1 MQKGKVG
8 LSRMGGKPTMKPT
21 VLLIDLARGVLKRY
35 VAGHAVERIHITDR
49 REFDRSFTPM
59 DAERIRQGVYKF
71 RPNT

>member
-1 MQKGKVG
+1 
-8 LSRMGGKPTMKPT
+8 MKPT

>member
-1 MQKGKVG
+1 MQKGKVV

-49 REFDRSFTPM
+49 REFDRSFTPS

-71 RPNT
+71 RANT

>member
-1 MQKGKVG
+1 
-8 LSRMGGKPTMKPT
+8 MKPT

-49 REFDRSFTPM
+49 REFDRSFTPS

-71 RPNT
+71 RA